1 MKKINNFIKSRSFVI
16 TLLLVFIALI
26 IAGVTYA
33 WFTWSSTDNT
43 NMTMQ
48 IGEYTTVTFSG
59 GNAIN
64 VNNLAPVYNYIDG
77 ESTTFS
83 LTNNNDDITKEFKY
97 NVYLDITTISNEL
110 KTTVFKY
117 ILLDGSSNIIDQ
129 GNFSSASNG
138 STLTIT
144 ENKTL
149 PNGNSSYTFIIY
161 IDGNE
166 ENNANMMNKS
176 LSGSLRVV
184 VERKSVTAA
193 NYITNLYNTATK
205 STATVNNITYNL
217 APSVGLMNDRH
228 ASMSTDIN
236 GGDIRFY
243 GANPNNYVWL
253 GDSYT
258 GGNWTSYGAPF
269 ADVTACNDWAT
280 QQNITGEQI
289 QEITNNKYSTVAE
302 FCTTGEQKKL
312 WRIVGIFDGRLKLV
326 SNDPISTTTGL
337 SWDTS
342 ANTTGGNA
350 GYGINQWGPS
360 DTYEGADIM
369 RLLNPGYEGESIN
382 NSLYW
387 TKGTGTVYTGL
398 ENATTSNVSFA
409 NTGLT
414 ANERNMIDTAT
425 WYTGAYDNISYV
437 DAHYTAE
444 RGSMGK
450 ICTQGTSECDDTVTR
465 INTWNGKVGLI
476 SASDYGYAADLS
488 QCNQILN
495 NYSSCTS
502 SNWLFIGIFEWTM
515 SSRANSG
522 YAYNVFFVFGNGGLD
537 YADANN
543 GNAVRPAVFL
553 KSGVSIDID
562 GKDGSFEHPYVLSLN

>member
-138 STLTIT
+138 STLTII

-184 VERKSVTAA
+184 VERKSITAA

-312 WRIVGIFDGRLKLV
+312 WRVIGVFDGKVKLIQNA
-326 SNDPISTTTGL
+326 SIGNF

-342 ANTTGGNA
+342 ANTTGGNS
-350 GYGINQWGPS
+350 GFGINQWGPS
-360 DTYEGADIM
+360 GSYEGADLM
-369 RLLNPGYEGESIN
+369 RLLNPGFEGESVN

-387 TKGTGTVYTGL
+387 NKTSSGTVYIGRS
-398 ENATTSNVSFA
+398 NATTSNVSFA

-414 ANERNMIDTAT
+414 ANERSLIDTAT
-425 WYTGAYDNISYV
+425 WYTGAYDQFSYA
-437 DAHYTAE
+437 DAHYNAE
-444 RGSMGK
+444 RGNMGK
-450 ICTQGTSECDDTVTR
+450 ICTQGTSNCDDTVTR

-476 SASDYGYAADLS
+476 SASDYGYSADLS
-488 QCNQILN
+488 QCNQTLN

-502 SNWLFIGIFEWTM
+502 SNWLFIGTTEWTL
-515 SSRANSG
+515 SSRASS
-522 YAYNVFFVFGNGGLD
+522 D
-537 YADANN
+537 DANGVFHVYLQ
-543 GNAVRPAVFL
+543 GNLFSGHANDDYAVRPAVFL
-553 KSGVSIDID
+553 KSGVSISE
-562 GKDGSFEHPYVLSLN
+562 GNGSQSNPFVFG